1 MSKTRTS
8 IRRYKC
14 ILAGCVLSL
23 WLLAIPATV
32 FASIGVG
39 VGTGI
44 IDVSDK
50 LRAGGIYNLPAVVVY
65 NTGTETATYSMSLT
79 LNETQEQLKPNPAW
93 FSFSPI
99 EFQLEPGRSQTVTP
113 TLSLPVRIEPGS
125 YYGYLEAHPV
135 ETTEQGTTRV
145 GVAAATI
152 LRFDVEASN
161 LFWAILYRIRSLYRQ
176 AEPWSHVAVG
186 VVVAVIILLINK
198 RYLHINI
205 KITRSGKSKRESKS
219 D

>member
-1 MSKTRTS
+1 MKRF
-8 IRRYKC
+8 
-14 ILAGCVLSL
+14 LAGVLAGL

-186 VVVAVIILLINK
+186 VVVLTIVLLVINK
-198 RYLHINI
+198 WVINF
-205 KITRSGKSKRESKS
+205 KAAWLAGRQNRHRKKEKN
-219 D
+219 